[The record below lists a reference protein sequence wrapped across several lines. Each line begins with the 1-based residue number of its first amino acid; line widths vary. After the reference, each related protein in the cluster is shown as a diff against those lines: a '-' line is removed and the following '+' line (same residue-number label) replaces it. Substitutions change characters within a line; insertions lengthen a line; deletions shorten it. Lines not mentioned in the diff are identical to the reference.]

1 MTDLYESLKGL
12 ISGDENVSKML
23 GTVKKAIDD
32 HGLDAVLE
40 KFRASGLDDKVE
52 SWISKG
58 KNAALSPDEVKSAL
72 GDLLDGFAA
81 KAGVA
86 KDQAA
91 DGIAKALPELVDK
104 LTPDGEVPSADK
116 VKSEL
121 SSLPS

>member
-58 KNAALSPDEVKSAL
+58 KNAASAR
-72 GDLLDGFAA
+72 
-81 KAGVA
+81 
-86 KDQAA
+86 
-91 DGIAKALPELVDK
+91 
-104 LTPDGEVPSADK
+104 TR
-116 VKSEL
+116 
-121 SSLPS
+121 